1 LNIKFKPTHIF
12 NGTALLPTGQVLIL
26 NPQGVVQDIVAAS
39 EAGEN
44 VQELGGW
51 LCPGF
56 VNAHCHIEL
65 SHLRGKIAKH
75 TGLPGFVEQV
85 INGRTA
91 ELDTIEDAMEAAAN
105 ELYESGTVAVG
116 DICNTTHSI
125 RLKLNSPLYWHN
137 FIEVSGFVD
146 ATARVR
152 LGTSQAVLDV
162 FKAAGFENNSSLSP
176 HAPYSVSRTLFQLI
190 NERTAGKIISIHNQ
204 ETAAENE
211 LYESG
216 TGDFLA
222 LYDQLGIDISGF
234 KPTGASS
241 LQSWIAAFN
250 NHQQIISVHNTFTS
264 EADVDAAKNIGFFC
278 ICINAN
284 EYIEKTIP
292 PLFLLQQAERMMVV
306 GTDSY
311 ASNDSL
317 NVWNELQTIRK
328 HFPTIPLEILLQWA
342 TSNGAAA
349 LNISDRFGSFEK
361 GKKPGLVLIDTVDN
375 TVSVPHRFHA

>member
-1 LNIKFKPTHIF
+1 M
-12 NGTALLPTGQVLIL
+12 
-26 NPQGVVQDIVAAS
+26 QDIVAAT

-44 VQELGGW
+44 VQELDGW

-91 ELDTIEDAMEAAAN
+91 ELDTIEDAMEAAAS

-146 ATARVR
+146 ANARVR

-190 NERTAGKIISIHNQ
+190 NERTEGKIISIHNQ

-216 TGDFLA
+216 TGGFLA
-222 LYDQLGIDISGF
+222 LYDQLGIDISEF

-264 EADVDAAKNIGFFC
+264 EADLDAAKNIGFFC

-292 PLFLLQQAERMMVV
+292 PLLLLQQAERMMVV

-361 GKKPGLVLIDTVDN
+361 GKKPGLVLIDTVEN
-375 TVSVPHRFHA
+375 NVSVPHRFHA

>member
-12 NGTALLPTGQVLIL
+12 NGSALLPTGQVLIL

-44 VQELGGW
+44 VQELDGW

-146 ATARVR
+146 ANARVR

-162 FKAAGFENNSSLSP
+162 FKAAGFERGSY
-176 HAPYSVSRTLFQLI
+176 AFLI
-190 NERTAGKIISIHNQ
+190 DGITAGWMAVQTLRRKYPDVFIHFHR
-204 ETAAENE
+204 AAHGAFTRPENP
-211 LYESG
+211 
-216 TGDFLA
+216 F
-222 LYDQLGIDISGF
+222 GF
-234 KPTGASS
+234 KGGA
-241 LQSWIAAFN
+241 L
-250 NHQQIISVHNTFTS
+250 
-264 EADVDAAKNIGFFC
+264 
-278 ICINAN
+278 
-284 EYIEKTIP
+284 
-292 PLFLLQQAERMMVV
+292 
-306 GTDSY
+306 
-311 ASNDSL
+311 
-317 NVWNELQTIRK
+317 
-328 HFPTIPLEILLQWA
+328 
-342 TSNGAAA
+342 
-349 LNISDRFGSFEK
+349 
-361 GKKPGLVLIDTVDN
+361 
-375 TVSVPHRFHA
+375 